1 MKNIGTLI
9 RESEGFDIQKDIEVW
24 EKEIE
29 YFLKSAFDT
38 KDSPYVFPLYCLLDG
53 FAERDYED
61 RKIVIEGLMNLLS
74 KESTN
79 KNLPPVDEVFIE
91 NLADT
96 YKDKNHSPFI
106 DFCEKAWEFG
116 IAQIEKT
123 ISVNV
128 TRVEK

>member
-1 MKNIGTLI
+1 MKSINTIV
-9 RESEGFDIQKDIEVW
+9 RESEGFDIQKDTETW

-38 KDSPYVFPLYCLLDG
+38 KDSPYAFPVYCLLDG
-53 FAERDYED
+53 FAERDEDD

-74 KESTN
+74 KESAN
-79 KNLPPVDEVFIE
+79 KDLPPVDEVFIE
-91 NLADT
+91 SLADT
-96 YKDKNHSPFI
+96 YKDKEHSPFI

-123 ISVNV
+123 IGVDVN
-128 TRVEK
+128 RVKK

>member
-1 MKNIGTLI
+1 MKSINTMI
-9 RESEGFDIQKDIEVW
+9 RESEGFDIQKDIETW

-38 KDSPYVFPLYCLLDG
+38 KDSPYAFPVYCLLDG
-53 FAERDYED
+53 FAERDEDD
-61 RKIVIEGLMNLLS
+61 RKNVIEGLMNLLS
-74 KESTN
+74 KESAN
-79 KNLPPVDEVFIE
+79 KYLPPVDEVFIE

-116 IAQIEKT
+116 ISQIEKA
-123 ISVNV
+123 IDVAVN
-128 TRVEK
+128 RVEK